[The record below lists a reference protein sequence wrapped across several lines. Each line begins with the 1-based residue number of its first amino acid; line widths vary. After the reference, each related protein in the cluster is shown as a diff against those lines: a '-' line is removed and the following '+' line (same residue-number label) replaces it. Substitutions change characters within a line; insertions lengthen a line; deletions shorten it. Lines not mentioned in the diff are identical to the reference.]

1 MPENWDGNER
11 RTYEHRFDRIENKLD
26 DLSSAMVSLARAEEK
41 LVSIEKQNF
50 NHYERMN
57 RFSEKLDELEDQTAD
72 NSRSI
77 QIINRVSWTL
87 IAALITFA
95 VSAAGNLF

>member
-1 MPENWDGNER
+1 MSDNWDGSEK

-57 RFSEKLDELEDQTAD
+57 RFSEKLDEIEDQTAD
-72 NSRSI
+72 NTRSI